1 MPVYDYTAIDAQ
13 GKARRGIVS
22 ADSRQEAQRKLR
34 AGGLYPT
41 GLREG
46 ASAGS
51 ESEATRDG
59 ERPASLALFR
69 RRVSGEDMSVAMR
82 QLSGLLGAGFP
93 LLRALELMRGQTTS
107 KALFRVLSQVCE
119 RIKEGSSLSAAML
132 EEPGAF
138 TPAQAGMVRAA
149 EASGA
154 LDTVMSGMADL
165 MEQQQALRRKIM
177 ASLAYP
183 GLMLVVG
190 VGVVGFLMA
199 YVIPNVAR
207 IFTDLKHDL
216 PQATV
221 ILMAVSSFI
230 ESYWPLLLI
239 GAALCW
245 FGLWRSWRSPRGRP
259 VCETALFRFPVLGSI
274 MSGYAMVRFARTLG
288 SVLEN
293 GLPIIR
299 ALDVVAKAT
308 GSVLV
313 ERDLV
318 DVRREVGEG
327 MSLAAALGGKPR
339 FPGLLVQMAAAG
351 EQSGALDRMLKK
363 AADIME
369 DGVKSRLAMA
379 SALFEPLLILA
390 LGMVVGFIVVAV
402 LLPIFEIS
410 SLIG

>member
-1 MPVYDYTAIDAQ
+1 MQ
-13 GKARRGIVS
+13 
-22 ADSRQEAQRKLR
+22 
-34 AGGLYPT
+34 
-41 GLREG
+41 
-46 ASAGS
+46 
-51 ESEATRDG
+51 
-59 ERPASLALFR
+59 
-69 RRVSGEDMSVAMR
+69 
-82 QLSGLLGAGFP
+82 
-93 LLRALELMRGQTTS
+93 
-107 KALFRVLSQVCE
+107 
-119 RIKEGSSLSAAML
+119 

-154 LDTVMSGMADL
+154 LDTVMTGMADL
-165 MEQQQALRRKIM
+165 MEQQQALRRKIT
-177 ASLAYP
+177 AALAYP

-221 ILMAVSSFI
+221 ILMAVSGFI
-230 ESYWPLLLI
+230 EAYWPVVLA
-239 GAALCW
+239 GAALAW
-245 FGLWRSWRSPRGRP
+245 FGLWRFWRSERGRP
-259 VCETALFRFPVLGSI
+259 ACEAVLFRTPVVGSI
-274 MSGYAMVRFARTLG
+274 LSGYAMVRFARTLG

-313 ERDLV
+313 ERDLA

-327 MSLAAALGGKPR
+327 MSLAGALGGKPR

-351 EQSGALDRMLKK
+351 EQSGALDRMLQK

-369 DGVKSRLAMA
+369 DGVRSRLAMA
-379 SALFEPLLILA
+379 QALFEPVLILA
-390 LGMVVGFIVVAV
+390 LGVVVGFIVVAV

>member
-1 MPVYDYTAIDAQ
+1 
-13 GKARRGIVS
+13 
-22 ADSRQEAQRKLR
+22 
-34 AGGLYPT
+34 
-41 GLREG
+41 
-46 ASAGS
+46 
-51 ESEATRDG
+51 
-59 ERPASLALFR
+59 
-69 RRVSGEDMSVAMR
+69 
-82 QLSGLLGAGFP
+82 
-93 LLRALELMRGQTTS
+93 
-107 KALFRVLSQVCE
+107 
-119 RIKEGSSLSAAML
+119 
-132 EEPGAF
+132 
-138 TPAQAGMVRAA
+138 
-149 EASGA
+149 
-154 LDTVMSGMADL
+154 
-165 MEQQQALRRKIM
+165 
-177 ASLAYP
+177 
-183 GLMLVVG
+183 
-190 VGVVGFLMA
+190 
-199 YVIPNVAR
+199 
-207 IFTDLKHDL
+207 
-216 PQATV
+216 
-221 ILMAVSSFI
+221 
-230 ESYWPLLLI
+230 
-239 GAALCW
+239 
-245 FGLWRSWRSPRGRP
+245 
-259 VCETALFRFPVLGSI
+259 

-379 SALFEPLLILA
+379 QALFEPLLILA
-390 LGMVVGFIVVAV
+390 LGMVVGFIVIAV

>member
-1 MPVYDYTAIDAQ
+1 VPVYDYTAIDAQ

-41 GLREG
+41 AMREG
-46 ASAGS
+46 AAG
-51 ESEATRDG
+51 ETDQD
-59 ERPASLALFR
+59 PASPGGGPLSPTLFR
-69 RRVSGEDMSVAMR
+69 RRVSGEDMAVVMR
-82 QLSGLLGAGFP
+82 QLAGLLGAGFP
-93 LLRALELMRGQTTS
+93 LLRALELLRGQAAS
-107 KALFRVLSQVCE
+107 KPLFRVLSQVCE
-119 RIKEGSSLSAAML
+119 RIKEGTSLSAAML

-154 LDTVMSGMADL
+154 LDAVMTGMADL

-183 GLMLVVG
+183 VLMLVVG

-230 ESYWPLLLI
+230 EAYWPLVLA
-239 GAALCW
+239 GAALLGFCVW
-245 FGLWRSWRSPRGRP
+245 RVWRSRRGRP
-259 VCETALFRFPVLGSI
+259 VCEALLFKVPVAGSI
-274 MSGYAMVRFARTLG
+274 LSGYAMVRFSRTLG

-299 ALDVVAKAT
+299 ALEVVSKAT

-313 ERDLV
+313 EGDLA

-327 MSLAAALGGKPR
+327 MSLAGALGGKPR

-369 DGVKSRLAMA
+369 DGVRSRLAMA
-379 SALFEPLLILA
+379 QALFEPLMILA
-390 LGMVVGFIVVAV
+390 LGAVVGFIVVAV

>member
-1 MPVYDYTAIDAQ
+1 VPVYDYTAIDAQ

-41 GLREG
+41 AMREG
-46 ASAGS
+46 AAG
-51 ESEATRDG
+51 ETDQD
-59 ERPASLALFR
+59 PAKSGGFPLSPTLFR
-69 RRVSGEDMSVAMR
+69 RRVSGEDMAVVMR
-82 QLSGLLGAGFP
+82 QLAGLLGAGFP
-93 LLRALELMRGQTTS
+93 LLRALELLRGQAAS
-107 KALFRVLSQVCE
+107 KPLFRVLSQVCE
-119 RIKEGSSLSAAML
+119 RIKEGASLSAAML

-154 LDTVMSGMADL
+154 LDAVMTGMADL

-183 GLMLVVG
+183 VLMLVVG

-230 ESYWPLLLI
+230 EAYWPLVLA
-239 GAALCW
+239 GAALSG
-245 FGLWRSWRSPRGRP
+245 FGVWRAWRSRRGRP
-259 VCETALFRFPVLGSI
+259 ICEALLFKIPAAGSI
-274 MSGYAMVRFARTLG
+274 LSGYAMVRFSRTLG

-299 ALDVVAKAT
+299 ALEVVSKAT

-313 ERDLV
+313 EGDLA

-327 MSLAAALGGKPR
+327 MSLAGALGGKPR

-369 DGVKSRLAMA
+369 DGVRSRLAMA
-379 SALFEPLLILA
+379 QALFEPLMILA
-390 LGMVVGFIVVAV
+390 LGAVVGFIVVAV

>member
-41 GLREG
+41 DLHEG
-46 ASAGS
+46 AATEAG
-51 ESEATRDG
+51 AG
-59 ERPASLALFR
+59 PAGGTPGGGAFSFVR
-69 RRVSGEDMSVAMR
+69 RRVAGQDMSVALR
-82 QLSGLLGAGFP
+82 QLAGLLGAGFP
-93 LLRALELMRGQTTS
+93 LLKALELMRGQTTS
-107 KALFRVLSQVCE
+107 KPLFRVLSQVCE
-119 RIKEGSSLSAAML
+119 RIKEGASLSAAMM
-132 EEPGAF
+132 EAPFAF
-138 TPAQAGMVRAA
+138 SPAQAGMVRAA

-154 LDTVMSGMADL
+154 LDTVMAGMADL
-165 MEQQQALRRKIM
+165 MEQQQALRRKIV

-199 YVIPNVAR
+199 YVIPNVAK

-221 ILMAVSSFI
+221 ILMAVSAFI
-230 ESYWPLLLI
+230 QAYWPFL
-239 GAALCW
+239 AAGTALAW
-245 FGLWRSWRSPRGRP
+245 FGLWRVWRSPRGRAA
-259 VCETALFRFPVLGSI
+259 CETVLFRTPVAGAI
-274 MSGYAMVRFARTLG
+274 FSGYAMVRFARTLG

-299 ALDVVAKAT
+299 ALDVVSKAT
-308 GSVLV
+308 GSVLA
-313 ERDLV
+313 ERDLT

-327 MSLAAALGGKPR
+327 MSLSAALGGKPL

-369 DGVKSRLAMA
+369 DGVNSRLAMA
-379 SALFEPLLILA
+379 QALFEPLLILA
-390 LGMVVGFIVVAV
+390 LGAVVGFIVVAV